1 MSPASQSRAMPS
13 SIRTPREPAT
23 PAFDNDG
30 ASDDSA
36 LDSSPPLSPDDAEL
50 LAKLEEEA
58 MMDMDVD
65 AEAIEAHARAEARR
79 VRSRRERIFD
89 ALFAAPTDLVRR
101 VYANPDSL
109 LVFPPD
115 SAFRRACDTVRSR
128 PWFETFILACVILNG
143 VLLATQ
149 RPEAQIDQGAKR
161 RVPESFGDAAQ
172 ATFVIVFTVE
182 AFVKIVASGF
192 LFAPDAYLRQ
202 YWNMLDFTVVVAGL
216 VELVSSAAGAQLMP
230 LRLVRTLQPL
240 RALNKFKS
248 GRMVLQTLG
257 SALPMLVDV
266 VLFMLWFV
274 VSMTVMGT
282 MFFGGTMTTRAYA
295 PRSDA
300 EVVEVEAATAAVA
313 AGASARVVGEAACE
327 VLTEAW
333 LETDASG
340 ATRNATGVGLIA
352 GYNVPLDS
360 DVCRHARL
368 HLVASQATNVTLADG
383 TANYAGEVSEYCCDS
398 DLAPFDDYVRFDHF
412 GQAVFVVLQ
421 VMTIDGWNEVTWPIC
436 DANGWL
442 KPMIYTAVVV
452 VIGGFVVIQ
461 LFTSVICAA
470 VGENVNDETIVDEER
485 DVAVAVAAVSATVR
499 ETTRL
504 DDETR
509 KSIDDAEKAYV
520 RSEFA
525 LIFREIVEN
534 EKFDAFIM
542 ACICGNSLL
551 MMSNHHEPAEWYVDA
566 SHVLEL
572 AFTIVFI
579 VEFAF
584 KHLGLGLRAYW
595 SEPWNRLDGFIVLVS
610 IGEFIMLAVASGGM
624 GVNLSFLRVFRIFRI
639 VRGFKM
645 LRENREFVR
654 ILESAIVGLKAMWV
668 FLLVWA
674 LLLLIF
680 AILGVQLFGGRG
692 ELDSDRLGFRDVGSA
707 LLTLFVV
714 STGENTFEVAYATI
728 QATGSNWAGLYMV
741 VWLIITTAILS
752 LILGI
757 LIDAIT
763 AENDELEAEETAE
776 KGPPGDDSGWKED
789 RKEDPDAGHFKTHQ
803 ATSGEPPDARD
814 AKRLESARRRRIA
827 IRAKADVAVVRRWL
841 VAIGEEKHDAASM
854 AVEKDL
860 TPGEKLAARRRLDA
874 FSQFP
879 RRGARMNGIGSVRKL
894 NAVMLDELALDEAEE
909 KARALRD
916 AAAAE
921 KVASMRA
928 EIAERVA
935 RRRMENEERRVAL
948 HPEDVTPETITW
960 ERMRPIRWKRAA
972 ETIEFTDEDGQP
984 KSEARLER
992 EEQEYAQE
1000 QEARRANQ
1008 KVILGVLGI
1017 HPPRQEEDD
1026 KMVSLA
1032 RSGANG
1038 AISEESAS
1046 ETNSPRGILRKKND
1060 AFGDRTSESVSES
1073 NTPRSPRNQKSDAFA
1088 PNWVEEVERR
1098 RRNRE
1103 DARGWAG
1110 GDGFLGLEG
1119 GHLRLLVLRVVTHP
1133 LFEVLILLA
1142 IGVSSCMLAAET
1154 HTFPREGTETFE
1166 AFFIVD
1172 VLFTMLFTAEMAAKV
1187 YAFGLYGNSG
1197 AYLKSSFNILDVLV
1211 VFSSLFTLVLGGGG
1225 ALKSLR
1231 LLRAL
1236 RPLRSIH
1243 KLPSLKLVINAVIAS
1258 LPAITHVCL
1267 LGVGLGTVLSI
1278 MGMELFRG
1286 KMWYCAWLPEGTTI
1300 ALGAEDNE
1308 TPSFGKERCVELG
1321 GTWRNNKF
1329 NFDNF
1334 AEAML
1339 SVFIIS
1345 TGDNWQDIMYVAMD
1359 AGSEPG
1365 DAPERDHSGWAASY
1379 FVLVVLVAMLFW
1391 ANLFVSALVDNF
1403 NRMAAKGGPT
1413 LVSDEQRRWQNAMQL
1428 ATISHT
1434 ERWRLHPP
1442 KRAGYVRRRVHAF
1455 CRRPAFDALVIS
1467 VIFLNLL
1474 VMVAYRHDASDAERD
1489 AQLVF
1494 DYVFTCFYILEAG
1507 LLIAAMS
1514 WKTYWRNPM
1523 NRVDFFVA
1531 IAGFLD
1537 LAVPTLSESGM
1548 GDAFRVAR
1556 FLRLVKLIKISRG
1569 LRTLALT
1576 FVQSLPAVANISLLS
1591 ALIVFIYS
1599 CLGVSLY
1606 GDTIPPFSETI
1617 ALSEYSN
1624 FCDFRSAYVALFVTY
1639 TGNWMSFFSEMYRD
1653 VRCDAVEAPSEAV
1666 NCSRDV
1672 TTVFFFFTFVI
1683 VAIFLLANLFVAVI
1697 LDQFSACADK
1707 EGVLNGGSGVVDLV
1721 ITTVQLRKIAKLI
1734 KSKITRKRAL
1744 AGAFGYTSARGGP
1757 GPGGADNK
1765 ALESIKRAV
1774 GGVANDTPGAPST
1787 PMTPHID
1794 VEEIKTAIA
1803 EAANVANQNASLG
1816 RGPTKPLDAAAEAVL
1831 SLFVQRTGGTPTP
1844 TASTRGTVEAMSR
1857 GALARETPPETVREA
1872 PPPRERPSRFTQRAE
1887 AEAETARR
1895 EAERARTEAERDE
1908 KEKRAASKEN
1918 GRSTRRSEGDADDS
1932 DGSDPGRRS
1941 LPRTPRGSR
1950 PGSVSNGYLS
1960 ADSRAAP
1967 STAGDGDSDSDS
1979 GGEWDDARSS
1989 ASVATT
1995 RSAAAFHAGVDR
2007 SRLKA
2012 AFGPGRAAP
2021 ARTPRGGISRRSPA
2035 GSGASTP
2042 DRGASRR
2049 AEEASEESDDASAP
2063 YATRPTA
2070 SKRRYARGDGSGGS
2084 GASTPDS
2091 SGRREEHRRRR
2102 AHRRRAAKRG
2112 EDAYAVDD
2120 EAAEME
2126 KIVDAAL

>member
-1 MSPASQSRAMPS
+1 M
-13 SIRTPREPAT
+13 
-23 PAFDNDG
+23 
-30 ASDDSA
+30 
-36 LDSSPPLSPDDAEL
+36 
-50 LAKLEEEA
+50 
-58 MMDMDVD
+58 
-65 AEAIEAHARAEARR
+65 
-79 VRSRRERIFD
+79 
-89 ALFAAPTDLVRR
+89 
-101 VYANPDSL
+101 
-109 LVFPPD
+109 
-115 SAFRRACDTVRSR
+115 
-128 PWFETFILACVILNG
+128 
-143 VLLATQ
+143 
-149 RPEAQIDQGAKR
+149 
-161 RVPESFGDAAQ
+161 
-172 ATFVIVFTVE
+172 
-182 AFVKIVASGF
+182 
-192 LFAPDAYLRQ
+192 
-202 YWNMLDFTVVVAGL
+202 
-216 VELVSSAAGAQLMP
+216 
-230 LRLVRTLQPL
+230 
-240 RALNKFKS
+240 
-248 GRMVLQTLG
+248 
-257 SALPMLVDV
+257 
-266 VLFMLWFV
+266 
-274 VSMTVMGT
+274 
-282 MFFGGTMTTRAYA
+282 
-295 PRSDA
+295 
-300 EVVEVEAATAAVA
+300 
-313 AGASARVVGEAACE
+313 
-327 VLTEAW
+327 
-333 LETDASG
+333 
-340 ATRNATGVGLIA
+340 
-352 GYNVPLDS
+352 
-360 DVCRHARL
+360 
-368 HLVASQATNVTLADG
+368 
-383 TANYAGEVSEYCCDS
+383 
-398 DLAPFDDYVRFDHF
+398 
-412 GQAVFVVLQ
+412 
-421 VMTIDGWNEVTWPIC
+421 
-436 DANGWL
+436 
-442 KPMIYTAVVV
+442 
-452 VIGGFVVIQ
+452 
-461 LFTSVICAA
+461 
-470 VGENVNDETIVDEER
+470 
-485 DVAVAVAAVSATVR
+485 
-499 ETTRL
+499 
-504 DDETR
+504 
-509 KSIDDAEKAYV
+509 
-520 RSEFA
+520 
-525 LIFREIVEN
+525 
-534 EKFDAFIM
+534 
-542 ACICGNSLL
+542 
-551 MMSNHHEPAEWYVDA
+551 
-566 SHVLEL
+566 
-572 AFTIVFI
+572 
-579 VEFAF
+579 
-584 KHLGLGLRAYW
+584 
-595 SEPWNRLDGFIVLVS
+595 
-610 IGEFIMLAVASGGM
+610 
-624 GVNLSFLRVFRIFRI
+624 
-639 VRGFKM
+639 
-645 LRENREFVR
+645 
-654 ILESAIVGLKAMWV
+654 
-668 FLLVWA
+668 
-674 LLLLIF
+674 
-680 AILGVQLFGGRG
+680 
-692 ELDSDRLGFRDVGSA
+692 
-707 LLTLFVV
+707 
-714 STGENTFEVAYATI
+714 
-728 QATGSNWAGLYMV
+728 
-741 VWLIITTAILS
+741 
-752 LILGI
+752 
-757 LIDAIT
+757 
-763 AENDELEAEETAE
+763 
-776 KGPPGDDSGWKED
+776 
-789 RKEDPDAGHFKTHQ
+789 
-803 ATSGEPPDARD
+803 
-814 AKRLESARRRRIA
+814 
-827 IRAKADVAVVRRWL
+827 
-841 VAIGEEKHDAASM
+841 
-854 AVEKDL
+854 
-860 TPGEKLAARRRLDA
+860 
-874 FSQFP
+874 
-879 RRGARMNGIGSVRKL
+879 
-894 NAVMLDELALDEAEE
+894 
-909 KARALRD
+909 
-916 AAAAE
+916 
-921 KVASMRA
+921 
-928 EIAERVA
+928 
-935 RRRMENEERRVAL
+935 
-948 HPEDVTPETITW
+948 
-960 ERMRPIRWKRAA
+960 
-972 ETIEFTDEDGQP
+972 
-984 KSEARLER
+984 ER
-992 EEQEYAQE
+992 EEKEYAQE

-1060 AFGDRTSESVSES
+1060 AFGDRTSESASES

-1088 PNWVEEVERR
+1088 PDWVEEVERR

-1211 VFSSLFTLVLGGGG
+1211 VFSSLLTLVLGGSG
-1225 ALKSLR
+1225 ASKSLR

-1243 KLPSLKLVINAVIAS
+1243 RLPALKVVINAVIEC
-1258 LPAITHVCL
+1258 LPAIAHVGL
-1267 LGVGLGTVLSI
+1267 LGFGLGTVLSI

-1345 TGDNWQDIMYVAMD
+1345 TGDNWQDIMYVAMA

-1455 CRRPAFDALVIS
+1455 CRRPAFDAMVIS

-1569 LRTLALT
+1569 LRTLVLT

-1624 FCDFRSAYVALFVTY
+1624 FRDFRSAYVALFVTY
-1639 TGNWMSFFSEMYRD
+1639 TGNWMYFFSEMYRD
-1653 VRCDAVEAPSEAV
+1653 VRCDAAEAPSEAV

-1683 VAIFLLANLFVAVI
+1683 ITIFLLANLFIAAI
-1697 LDQFSACADK
+1697 LEQFGACAARM
-1707 EGVLNGGSGVVDLV
+1707 GVLKSGAGMLDLV

-1734 KSKITRKRAL
+1734 KNKIARNNR
-1744 AGAFGYTSARGGP
+1744 YTSALGGP
-1757 GPGGADNK
+1757 GPGGADKK
-1765 ALESIKRAV
+1765 AIDSIKRAV
-1774 GGVANDTPGAPST
+1774 GGVANDTPGASAT
-1787 PMTPHID
+1787 PMTPRAID

-1857 GALARETPPETVREA
+1857 DPRARETPPETVREA
-1872 PPPRERPSRFTQRAE
+1872 PPPRERRSRFTQRAA

-1950 PGSVSNGYLS
+1950 LGSVSNGYLS

-2021 ARTPRGGISRRSPA
+2021 ARTPRGGIPRRSPA

-2091 SGRREEHRRRR
+2091 GRREAHRQHR
-2102 AHRRRAAKRG
+2102 ADRRRAAKRG

>member
-1 MSPASQSRAMPS
+1 M
-13 SIRTPREPAT
+13 
-23 PAFDNDG
+23 
-30 ASDDSA
+30 
-36 LDSSPPLSPDDAEL
+36 
-50 LAKLEEEA
+50 
-58 MMDMDVD
+58 
-65 AEAIEAHARAEARR
+65 
-79 VRSRRERIFD
+79 
-89 ALFAAPTDLVRR
+89 
-101 VYANPDSL
+101 
-109 LVFPPD
+109 
-115 SAFRRACDTVRSR
+115 
-128 PWFETFILACVILNG
+128 
-143 VLLATQ
+143 
-149 RPEAQIDQGAKR
+149 
-161 RVPESFGDAAQ
+161 
-172 ATFVIVFTVE
+172 
-182 AFVKIVASGF
+182 
-192 LFAPDAYLRQ
+192 
-202 YWNMLDFTVVVAGL
+202 
-216 VELVSSAAGAQLMP
+216 
-230 LRLVRTLQPL
+230 
-240 RALNKFKS
+240 
-248 GRMVLQTLG
+248 
-257 SALPMLVDV
+257 
-266 VLFMLWFV
+266 
-274 VSMTVMGT
+274 
-282 MFFGGTMTTRAYA
+282 
-295 PRSDA
+295 
-300 EVVEVEAATAAVA
+300 
-313 AGASARVVGEAACE
+313 
-327 VLTEAW
+327 
-333 LETDASG
+333 
-340 ATRNATGVGLIA
+340 
-352 GYNVPLDS
+352 
-360 DVCRHARL
+360 
-368 HLVASQATNVTLADG
+368 
-383 TANYAGEVSEYCCDS
+383 
-398 DLAPFDDYVRFDHF
+398 
-412 GQAVFVVLQ
+412 
-421 VMTIDGWNEVTWPIC
+421 
-436 DANGWL
+436 
-442 KPMIYTAVVV
+442 
-452 VIGGFVVIQ
+452 
-461 LFTSVICAA
+461 
-470 VGENVNDETIVDEER
+470 
-485 DVAVAVAAVSATVR
+485 
-499 ETTRL
+499 
-504 DDETR
+504 
-509 KSIDDAEKAYV
+509 
-520 RSEFA
+520 
-525 LIFREIVEN
+525 
-534 EKFDAFIM
+534 
-542 ACICGNSLL
+542 
-551 MMSNHHEPAEWYVDA
+551 
-566 SHVLEL
+566 
-572 AFTIVFI
+572 
-579 VEFAF
+579 
-584 KHLGLGLRAYW
+584 
-595 SEPWNRLDGFIVLVS
+595 
-610 IGEFIMLAVASGGM
+610 
-624 GVNLSFLRVFRIFRI
+624 
-639 VRGFKM
+639 
-645 LRENREFVR
+645 
-654 ILESAIVGLKAMWV
+654 
-668 FLLVWA
+668 
-674 LLLLIF
+674 
-680 AILGVQLFGGRG
+680 
-692 ELDSDRLGFRDVGSA
+692 
-707 LLTLFVV
+707 
-714 STGENTFEVAYATI
+714 
-728 QATGSNWAGLYMV
+728 
-741 VWLIITTAILS
+741 
-752 LILGI
+752 
-757 LIDAIT
+757 
-763 AENDELEAEETAE
+763 
-776 KGPPGDDSGWKED
+776 
-789 RKEDPDAGHFKTHQ
+789 
-803 ATSGEPPDARD
+803 
-814 AKRLESARRRRIA
+814 
-827 IRAKADVAVVRRWL
+827 RRWL

-948 HPEDVTPETITW
+948 HPEDVTPEMITW

-984 KSEARLER
+984 KSEARLEH
-992 EEQEYAQE
+992 EEKTYAQE

-1017 HPPRQEEDD
+1017 YLPRQEEDD

-1060 AFGDRTSESVSES
+1060 AFGDRTSESASES
-1073 NTPRSPRNQKSDAFA
+1073 NTPRSPRNQKFDAFA
-1088 PNWVEEVERR
+1088 PDWVEEVERR

-1211 VFSSLFTLVLGGGG
+1211 VFSSLLTLVLGGGG
-1225 ALKSLR
+1225 ASKSVR

-1243 KLPSLKLVINAVIAS
+1243 KLPALKVVINAVIDC
-1258 LPAITHVCL
+1258 LPAIAHVGL
-1267 LGVGLGTVLSI
+1267 LGFGLGTVLSI

-1286 KMWYCAWLPEGTTI
+1286 KMWYCAWPPEGTTI

-1365 DAPERDHSGWAASY
+1365 DAPERDRSEWAASY
-1379 FVLVVLVAMLFW
+1379 FVLAVLVAMLFW
-1391 ANLFVSALVDNF
+1391 SNLFVTVVDHF
-1403 NRMAAKGGPT
+1403 NRQAAKGGPT

-1455 CRRPAFDALVIS
+1455 CRRPAFDAM
-1467 VIFLNLL
+1467 VIFVILLNLL

-1531 IAGFLD
+1531 ITGFLD
-1537 LAVPTLSESGM
+1537 LVFPLSESGM

-1569 LRTLALT
+1569 LRTLVLT

-1606 GDTIPPFSETI
+1606 GDTIPPFSETS

-1624 FCDFRSAYVALFVTY
+1624 FRDFRSAYVALFVTY
-1639 TGNWMSFFSEMYRD
+1639 TGNWMYFFSEMYRD
-1653 VRCDAVEAPSEAV
+1653 VRCDAAEAPSEAV

-1683 VAIFLLANLFVAVI
+1683 ITIFLLANLFIAAI
-1697 LDQFSACADK
+1697 LEQFGACAARM
-1707 EGVLNGGSGVVDLV
+1707 GVLKSGAGMLDLV

-1734 KSKITRKRAL
+1734 KNKIARNNR
-1744 AGAFGYTSARGGP
+1744 YTSALGGP
-1757 GPGGADNK
+1757 GPGGADKK
-1765 ALESIKRAV
+1765 AIDSIKRAV
-1774 GGVANDTPGAPST
+1774 GGVANDTPGASAT
-1787 PMTPHID
+1787 PMTPRAID

-1831 SLFVQRTGGTPTP
+1831 SLVVQRSGGALTP
-1844 TASTRGTVEAMSR
+1844 TASTRGTVDSNARVASSQKRSAAKEPEA
-1857 GALARETPPETVREA
+1857 AAAETVREA
-1872 PPPRERPSRFTQRAE
+1872 PPPRERPSRFTRRAE

-1895 EAERARTEAERDE
+1895 ETERARTEAERARTEAERDE

-1995 RSAAAFHAGVDR
+1995 RSAAAFHAGVAR
-2007 SRLKA
+2007 SRLDS
-2012 AFGPGRAAP
+2012 AFSPGRAATAP
-2021 ARTPRGGISRRSPA
+2021 TPRGGIPRRSPA

-2084 GASTPDS
+2084 GASTPDT

-2102 AHRRRAAKRG
+2102 AGRRRAAKRG